1 MAEERI
7 ESYPFDSNPPTEFDD
22 YGRPIYDR
30 AVGAHMLRYTYKQ
43 FFSDGVFGTPG
54 NALQIGKGDGLSVT
68 IQPGMWIIEGAIG
81 AVGFDTGEAKVVKL
95 ADSAPQG
102 KVAYGIFL
110 RFDDN
115 DGRRSMYLVVRAG
128 EAGGT
133 VPSVET
139 APEVSEL
146 RLGYV
151 TVPSGATNLTKA
163 TITMEKGTAACP
175 YAAPFAEIDVD
186 ATTSQYNASAQA
198 ALNELVAYFEKYR
211 DMVDAAVDETLAG
224 QLQEQI
230 NQIESQ
236 LGNFDLSNSV
246 DGVTIAY
253 SQGLGEEKE
262 SLKVIALPD
271 GMIVDS
277 AGSSASAS
285 DGKVASPSCVDAK
298 ILSDHGVRDGHSVAV
313 KYVGGVY
320 VPASSFV
327 NFADKKYFD
336 VKGFNAQSDGVV
348 PSVDIMAMM
357 FITTKSDKAGI
368 YIYAGGE
375 EIVYDTISSSVYR
388 IYFIQ
393 LSAGDKL
400 AVKVESTV
408 TIDELA
414 IQGM

>member
-54 NALQIGKGDGLSVT
+54 NALQIGKGDGLNVT

-95 ADSAPQG
+95 SDAAPQG

-115 DGRRSMYLVVRAG
+115 EGRRSMYLVVRAG

-133 VPSVET
+133 VPDVESG
-139 APEVSEL
+139 PEISEL

-151 TVPSGATNLTKA
+151 TVPSGATNLSGA

-298 ILSDHGVRDGHSVAV
+298 ILSDHGVRDGHSVVV
-313 KYVGGVY
+313 KSSDVY
-320 VPASSFV
+320 VQASNFV
-327 NFADKKYFD
+327 NFANTTNFD

-348 PSVDIMAMM
+348 PSVDIMVMM
-357 FITTKSDKAGI
+357 FITTQSDTAEGI

-375 EIVYDTISSSVYR
+375 EIVHTTISSSRHR

-393 LSAGDKL
+393 LRAGEKL
-400 AVKVESTV
+400 AVKAGSTV
-408 TIDELA
+408 RMNELT